1 MCSGNILCGDNMG
14 WWICFG
20 RFCGI
25 ELEPTILLKKYLNT
39 RKCSRGSYHQTMITL
54 KRSGSEQ
61 KNTMFVYPK
70 GAWIQNWAM
79 PCFKS
84 FLHEIFQPLQTLSS
98 ICKLMRPENAEHTVV
113 ISRVFWLMPTCFET
127 TPLTSQSAPHVRI
140 GLAVAVVQ
148 CAQSTHSPGA
158 SQMALETHIE
168 MGWSMY
174 RENKY
179 VLMCIYT

>member
-1 MCSGNILCGDNMG
+1 
-14 WWICFG
+14 
-20 RFCGI
+20 
-25 ELEPTILLKKYLNT
+25 
-39 RKCSRGSYHQTMITL
+39 MITL

-61 KNTMFVYPK
+61 KISMFVYPK

-98 ICKLMRPENAEHTVV
+98 ICRLMRPENAEHTVV
-113 ISRVFWLMPTCFET
+113 ISIVFWRMPTCFET
-127 TPLTSQSAPHVRI
+127 NPLTSQSAPRVRI

-179 VLMCIYT
+179 VLMCIYIYIQCKMIFNIYIYIYILIYTICIQHTWCKWYL